1 MIELLREDQ
10 LAKSFR
16 TQIKHGKPFKVAV
29 AFWGK
34 GAARKLGFTEASRG
48 KVLCNLSSPACNPH
62 AIKALVELGGVEVR
76 SHPRLHAKFYMGKAF
91 LIVGSSNVS
100 TNGLNEDGAA
110 AAGWIEANLLTDDAA
125 TIKAAE
131 KMFSVL
137 WKDPA
142 TTRVTKKVVDA
153 AILNWR
159 PIGRGRP
166 QAPGPLFDAVR
177 ADPSA
182 FDTVWVMAY
191 EQDIDEPA
199 KQAIKD
205 HAADAA
211 PDGDLSPKVLL
222 DGWYYQIEQLLRR
235 DAWLIDLD
243 CIPSRQKPKVH
254 GAAQVSGLRINVPGQ
269 KTPLTHAIRG
279 RIKLADG
286 RAFSITQAEKTA
298 LIAARKQLLRKA
310 GSDGLIKLVEAVEI
324 IDRSAHK
331 E

>member
-1 MIELLREDQ
+1 MIELLREGQ

-16 TQIKHGKPFKVAV
+16 KRIKNGEPFNVAV

-34 GAARKLGFTEASRG
+34 GAAKKLGVTEASRG
-48 KVLCNLSSPACNPH
+48 KILCNLSSPACNPH
-62 AIKALVELGGVEVR
+62 AIKTLVELGGVEVR

-125 TIKAAE
+125 AIKAAE

-205 HAADAA
+205 QAADAA
-211 PDGDLSPKVLL
+211 PDGDLSPKDLL
-222 DGWYYQIEQLLRR
+222 EGWYYQIEQLLRR

-243 CIPSRQKPKVH
+243 CISSRKSKVH

-286 RAFSITQAEKTA
+286 RAFSITDAEKTA
-298 LIAARKQLLRKA
+298 LIAAKGQLLRKGGA
-310 GSDGLIKLVEAVEI
+310 DGLVKLAEAVEI

-331 E
+331 V